1 MAASTGAGSS
11 PVVFG
16 VSLSAL
22 EAALAHLVEGATDLA
37 ELVNLRR
44 GLGRREVLVAE
55 IVPWLTL
62 GGSNSRA
69 VQGLALK
76 IRKREVQKCMEDN
89 WRTSKGA
96 QLVLLKGRG
105 HKKKEK
111 KEKRTRNSLCNTQFH
126 TERRYGG
133 GSRRPRRRDRRQ
145 RDERPPARV
154 HDVVLQCRRV
164 RLPGRPSAERRTDH
178 ADGFSKRREAGL
190 VRPGRPGGRRSGHG
204 RRCLRVGRHDHG

>member
-1 MAASTGAGSS
+1 MAASTGSGSS

-89 WRTSKGA
+89 WRTSK
-96 QLVLLKGRG
+96 
-105 HKKKEK
+105 
-111 KEKRTRNSLCNTQFH
+111 
-126 TERRYGG
+126 Y
-133 GSRRPRRRDRRQ
+133 
-145 RDERPPARV
+145 
-154 HDVVLQCRRV
+154 CR
-164 RLPGRPSAERRTDH
+164 
-178 ADGFSKRREAGL
+178 
-190 VRPGRPGGRRSGHG
+190 
-204 RRCLRVGRHDHG
+204 